1 MPCAAARGWGFGGS
15 APRQPAD
22 PALPAGPWCALVQRL
37 AEMRAMNSERT
48 RKERER
54 KERRRVEREMAK
66 LNEQ

>member
-1 MPCAAARGWGFGGS
+1 MGCITR
-15 APRQPAD
+15 
-22 PALPAGPWCALVQRL
+22 LLCLVLQRL
-37 AEMRAMNSERT
+37 AEMRAMNAERT